1 MRAVQETRPDIP
13 PGPRH
18 KWWTL
23 AVVGSG
29 TFMSALDTSVV
40 HVALPVIGKATHSPV
55 STVEWVILSYLITVG
70 SSLLVFGRLADLY
83 GKRVIYMSGQMVFVL
98 GSLGCGLSGDVAWL
112 IAFRAIQAVGAA
124 MIFALGPAILV
135 SAFPGHRRGRALGI
149 QATMTYLGMSI
160 GPALGGFL
168 THHFGWPSI
177 FYINVPIGLGMWF
190 MAHRVLRNDRPEM
203 AQPFDPVGAAA
214 MAVGLASLL
223 FALSKGGEIG
233 WRNPWV
239 AGLLGLAGSC
249 LALVVVMEKHME
261 HPALDFRMFS
271 DRMFSSSV
279 LAAYLCY
286 AATAS
291 VFFLMPYYLFHAAGV
306 SVSQAGLVM
315 VAVPLA
321 MMAVAALSGSL
332 SDKVGVIGPATAGM
346 ALMAAG
352 IGWLGWLEPVNSTR
366 PIVLCL
372 AMIGTGA
379 GLFTAPNNSAI
390 MGSVS
395 ANRRGVAGAILAAA
409 RTVGFATGVAVAG
422 MIYVAALGGD
432 SGTGTPEEVAHAV
445 RMGMRTTM
453 GLALVAAFCS
463 ALRGRSSN
471 AIEVRRS

>member
-1 MRAVQETRPDIP
+1 MQETRPDIP

-40 HVALPVIGKATHSPV
+40 NVALPVIGKATQTPV
-55 STVEWVILSYLITVG
+55 STVEWVVLAYLITVG

-177 FYINVPIGLGMWF
+177 FYINVPVGLGMWF
-190 MAHRVLRNDRPEM
+190 MAHRVLRNDCPETS
-203 AQPFDPVGAAA
+203 QPFDPIGAGA
-214 MAVGLASLL
+214 MALGLASLL

-233 WRNPWV
+233 WRNPWI
-239 AGLLGLAGSC
+239 AGLGGLAAGC
-249 LALVVVMEKHME
+249 LALVVVMEKRME

-271 DRMFSSSV
+271 NRMFSSSV

-306 SVSQAGLVM
+306 SVSQAGFVM
-315 VAVPLA
+315 MVVPLA

-332 SDKVGVIGPATAGM
+332 SDKVGVIGPATTGM
-346 ALMAAG
+346 GLMAAG
-352 IGWLGWLEPVNSTR
+352 IGWLGQLEPADSMR
-366 PIVLCL
+366 HIVFCL
-372 AMIGTGA
+372 ALIGTGA

-390 MGSVS
+390 MGSVPAS
-395 ANRRGVAGAILAAA
+395 RRGVAGALLAAA

-422 MIYVAALGGD
+422 MIYVACLRGG

-445 RMGMRTTM
+445 RIGMRVTTGAAGM
-453 GLALVAAFCS
+453 AAFCS
-463 ALRGRSSN
+463 LLRGRSSK
-471 AIEVRRS
+471 AIEVRKS